1 MVMVQQTTIVAFP
14 RPSGNNTNPSSG
26 SSKPAPQTWFNRI
39 ELNHILNIYGRLVAS
54 GVWRD
59 YAIDAGPD
67 IAQFSIY
74 NRASERPAF
83 IVVKEPNL
91 TNKQGA
97 FRIMGQQGQILKRGK
112 DLQQVLKVFETKLIK
127 VVAE

>member
-1 MVMVQQTTIVAFP
+1 MVQQTTIVAFP
-14 RPSGNNTNPSSG
+14 GPSEAKSAPKKAGHT
-26 SSKPAPQTWFNRI
+26 KPVQQTWFHRL
-39 ELNHILNIYGRLVAS
+39 ELNEILNIYGRLVAA
-54 GVWRD
+54 GIWRD

-67 IAQFSIY
+67 MAQFSIY

-83 IVVKEPNL
+83 IVIKEPAL
-91 TNKQGA
+91 AHKQGA

-112 DLQQVLKVFETKLIK
+112 NLKQVLKVFETKLIK